1 MKKLILFVFATL
13 LLLPFGFSQSTRM
26 VLAEECTSSTCGPC
40 AGQNPAF
47 DALLQAN
54 PGVITSIKYHVWW
67 PAPGNDPMYLANTTE
82 NSARTNYYNI
92 NSVPHVQLDGNY
104 FNGQPSQVTQ
114 AKINAAAAVP
124 ASFDIQVQQIL
135 SANED
140 SIYVNVIVEATEA
153 VSGNMVAQVAVIE
166 KHIHFSTPPG
176 TNGEKDF
183 YNVMKKMLPSSSG
196 TVLPPSMAAGDYVIL
211 QYSWALENVYDNNE
225 LAVVAFVQNNGNKA
239 IYQAATSTTEPL
251 SPVYANDMQVTNITN
266 VLATNCSELTSPVVT
281 IRNNGSNPLTS
292 LQLEYSVNGIDTKT
306 YNWTGNLAFLES
318 ANIQLDEFSFI
329 VEPENQVIASGINP
343 NGDPDDYMSND
354 TYAADFVQGPPLS
367 GDVNLFM
374 LLDGQP
380 QETTWELLNSAG
392 DVIQSGGP
400 YTTQG
405 QQVIPLNIAANDC
418 YDFIIYDEGG
428 DGICCGNGVG
438 YYAIIYNGN
447 EVAFQGA
454 AYGYQD
460 HNEFSYDVVGV
471 GEKKDN
477 SGLLVYPNPATGNL
491 NIEFHLSQNNEVNIT
506 LSDIVGKV
514 IYQNNNKTATAGT
527 MKYNINTSAM
537 NAGMYLL
544 SVQAGNET
552 YTQKVFVK

>member
-1 MKKLILFVFATL
+1 MKKLIFVVFAIM
-13 LLLPFGFSQSTRM
+13 LLLPFGFSQSTRL

-40 AGQNPAF
+40 ASQNPAF

-82 NSARTNYYNI
+82 NAARTNYYNI

-114 AKINAAAAVP
+114 SKINAAAAVP
-124 ASFDIQVQQIL
+124 ASFDIQVQHAL
-135 SANED
+135 SADED
-140 SIYVNVIVEATEA
+140 SIYVNVIIEATEA
-153 VSGNMVAQVAVIE
+153 VAGNMVAQVAVIE
-166 KHIHFSTPPG
+166 KHIHFSSPPG

-239 IYQAATSTTEPL
+239 IYQAATSSNEPL
-251 SPVYANDMQVTNITN
+251 SPVYANDMQVTNISN
-266 VLATNCSELTSPVVT
+266 FLATNCSGLTSPVVT

-318 ANIQLDEFSFI
+318 ANIQLDEFSFM
-329 VEPENQVIASGINP
+329 VEPENQIIATGLNP
-343 NGDPDDYMSND
+343 NGDPDDYTAND
-354 TYAADFVQGPPLS
+354 TFAADFLQGPPLS
-367 GDVNLFM
+367 GDVNLFI

-405 QQVIPLNIAANDC
+405 QQIVPLNIAANDC

-428 DGICCGNGVG
+428 NGICCDNGVG
-438 YYAIIYNGN
+438 YYAVIYNGN

-454 AYGYQD
+454 AYGAMD
-460 HNEFSYDVVGV
+460 HNEFSYDLVGIE
-471 GEKKDN
+471 EKAAY
-477 SGLLVYPNPATGNL
+477 SSLLVYPIPAAENL
-491 NIEFHLSQNNEVNIT
+491 NIEFKLNQESDVKVT
-506 LSDIVGKV
+506 LADMLGKV
-514 IYQNNNKTATAGT
+514 IYQNENTSIAGT
-527 MKYNINTSAM
+527 MKYNINTSGV

-544 SVQAGNET
+544 MLQIGNET
-552 YTQKVFVK
+552 FTQKVTVK